1 MITLTILAVTFAV
14 IVAIVL
20 ALGAGFIV
28 VFGDVIIA
36 ALVIGLIIKFVH
48 WLRHR
53 NKEVKEEA

>member
-14 IVAIVL
+14 IAAIVL

-28 VFGDVIIA
+28 VFGDIIVA

-53 NKEVKEEA
+53 KEKKEEA